1 MDIIDS
7 LINSSSLAK
16 ITTKQNKIDS
26 SPKIIK
32 FQTRKKKKYR
42 LAWWMN
48 SVSYYECVCTCNTCN
63 MYSHTHTTIF
73 HNTALNNLQY
83 TIIQHIDNA

>member
-32 FQTRKKKKYR
+32 FQTRKKK
-42 LAWWMN
+42 
-48 SVSYYECVCTCNTCN
+48 S
-63 MYSHTHTTIF
+63 
-73 HNTALNNLQY
+73 
-83 TIIQHIDNA
+83 IDLLGG